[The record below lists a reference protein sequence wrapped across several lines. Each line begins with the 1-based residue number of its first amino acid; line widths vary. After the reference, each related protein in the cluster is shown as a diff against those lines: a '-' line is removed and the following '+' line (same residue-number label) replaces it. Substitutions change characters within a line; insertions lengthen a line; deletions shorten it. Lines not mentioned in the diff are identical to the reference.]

1 MDREKIK
8 IISIFMIEPDCVLI
22 SNKVPVVMVAS
33 IPVPVVNSST
43 LVTAE
48 EYSSMYSIM
57 RWNDSLSNLIVES
70 SKEICA
76 IMRNEIT

>member
-1 MDREKIK
+1 M
-8 IISIFMIEPDCVLI
+8 PI
-22 SNKVPVVMVAS
+22 SNMVPVVMVAS
-33 IPVPVVNSST
+33 VPVPVVNSST
-43 LVTAE
+43 LVTGE
-48 EYSSMYSIM
+48 EYLSMYSIM